1 MRVLNLTTHDE
12 ACGIAKYQ
20 ESFIDGLARRGHT
33 EVESVIFDV
42 SPNRIR
48 PMGQAEYEA
57 TMQRFLE
64 EAKGFDLVHVQH
76 EFGFFS
82 RDELVRVVDGVH
94 ALGKRV
100 AFTVHTSPRLI
111 RPLYPP
117 RLHGLGP
124 RSWVQ
129 YAREL
134 RHHRQLQRTVIAPLQ
149 KADLLIVHN
158 QATKAG
164 LIELGVDPSHIVEIV
179 HPLKAVA
186 DIQPTDRIRSA
197 LNAGPGDVILC
208 TVGFLHKFKGIDAA
222 IKALPFL
229 PDNYKLAVI
238 GGINPTSDDVRFYD
252 TVADLIRKLGLI
264 DRVTITG
271 YVEDDDELD
280 ALIRE
285 CDIAVYP
292 YNPVYYDQ
300 VSSGA
305 LNISLANGMPTVAY
319 PTRTFRELA
328 AITDAVTLTKSANY
342 YELARTVRE
351 VPVGWPNERA
361 LKFATDYSYERMSD
375 ELAEI
380 YTRLAS

>member
-1 MRVLNLTTHDE
+1 MRVLNLTTHNE

-33 EVESVIFDV
+33 EIESAIFDV

-48 PMGQAEYEA
+48 PMGQAEYEE
-57 TMQRFLE
+57 TMRRFLD
-64 EAKGFDLVHVQH
+64 EARAFDIVHVQH

-100 AFTVHTSPRLI
+100 VFTVHTSPSLI

-124 RSWVQ
+124 RSWVR

-134 RHHRQLQRTVIAPLQ
+134 RHHRQLLKTVVAPLR

-158 QATKAG
+158 EATKSA

-179 HPLKAVA
+179 HPLKAVVDTKPA
-186 DIQPTDRIRSA
+186 NRIRSA
-197 LNAGPGDVILC
+197 LGAGTDDVIMC
-208 TVGFLHKFKGIDAA
+208 TVGFLHKYKGIDAA

-229 PDNYKLAVI
+229 PDHYKLAII
-238 GGINPTSDDVRFYD
+238 GGMNPTSDDVRFYD
-252 TVADLIRKLGLI
+252 TIADLIRKLDLI

-271 YVEDDDELD
+271 YIEDDDELD

-285 CDIAVYP
+285 CDVAVYP

-328 AITDAVTLTKSANY
+328 AITDAVTLTRSANY
-342 YELARTVRE
+342 YELARTVKE
-351 VPVGWPNERA
+351 LELGWPNERA
-361 LKFATDYSYERMSD
+361 LKFAADYSYERMSD
-375 ELAEI
+375 ELAAI
-380 YTRLAS
+380 YRRLAS